1 MLTSLLS
8 FPPTKEDG
16 IIVQTQKLLMFDI
29 ENNTQIY
36 EDLPSAVDLKNY
48 CLTHPLSE
56 SESEKI
62 GRALGKW
69 TKQFQSWG
77 QEEGQKELVEKMKGT
92 KMKEFKFTINYDRF
106 VAAIEAFP
114 DVLEESREI
123 FEKVRDETKKGL
135 ESEKGSVL
143 IHGDFWSG
151 KYVLIIFTIFGRQML
166 TKPAS
171 SSPLAPSAKT

>member
-1 MLTSLLS
+1 MLISLLS
-8 FPPTKEDG
+8 FPPTNEDG

-36 EDLPSAVDLKNY
+36 EDLHSATDLKNY
-48 CLTHPLSE
+48 CLTHSLSE
-56 SESEKI
+56 SESKKI
-62 GRALGKW
+62 GSALGKW
-69 TKQFQSWG
+69 TKQFHSWG

-114 DVLEESREI
+114 DTLEESREI
-123 FEKVRDETKKGL
+123 FEKVRDETKRELDDENKN
-135 ESEKGSVL
+135 VL

-151 KYVLIIFTIFGRQML
+151 KYVLIYFTMSGSRCSQN
-166 TKPAS
+166 
-171 SSPLAPSAKT
+171 